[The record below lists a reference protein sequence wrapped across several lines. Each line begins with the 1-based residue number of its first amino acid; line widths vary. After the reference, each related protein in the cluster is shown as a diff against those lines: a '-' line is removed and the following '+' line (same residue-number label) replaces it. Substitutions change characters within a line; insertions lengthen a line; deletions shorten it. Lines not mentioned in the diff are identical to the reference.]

1 MCRANYS
8 VQGVPVSKIGGK
20 NQGGEALHNAEQSVI
35 SDEEFQSFLGRHSGI
50 NCLVPESNVKMRNSY
65 LILDERVKLIITPFK
80 YRANLK
86 KF

>member
-1 MCRANYS
+1 M
-8 VQGVPVSKIGGK
+8 SKIGGK

-35 SDEEFQSFLGRHSGI
+35 SDEEFQSFLDHHSGI
-50 NCLVPESNVKMRNSY
+50 VPESNVNMRNSY

>member
-35 SDEEFQSFLGRHSGI
+35 SDEEFQSFLDHHSGI
-50 NCLVPESNVKMRNSY
+50 VPESNVNMRNSY